1 MAAKGRIPQSFI
13 DDLLSRLDIVEI
25 IDRRVPLKKSGRN
38 YTARCP
44 FHDEKTPSFSV
55 NPDKQFYYCFG
66 CGAGG
71 NALSFIMDYDRQ
83 DFPAAVDTLAHHAGL
98 EVPREELTPQQQRK
112 QQQRKTIYD
121 LMAQLATHYQQQL
134 RQHPQGQR
142 AVDYLKQRGLNGQ
155 IARDFGIGFAPP
167 GWDNVL
173 QQFGV
178 DEQARQQLIDAGMV
192 VVREDGRSYDR
203 FRDRIMFPIRDN
215 RGRVVAFGG
224 RVLGDDKPKYLN
236 SPETDIFHKGR
247 ELYGLYE
254 ARQHNRQLDQLLVV
268 EGYMDVVALA
278 QNGIPRGVATL
289 GTASNTD
296 HLRTA
301 FRYTSEIVFC
311 FDGDQAGRNAA
322 QRALENALPVME
334 DGRQVRFLF
343 LPEGEDP
350 DSLVRRIGT
359 AGFLQHIAQAMPLED
374 FLFTSLSEGL
384 NTDSMEGRA
393 RLSKLAAPMLAQL
406 PEGVYKQLML
416 DALAKRT
423 GLTPQALEQL
433 MQSAAPPED
442 EAPPPGHT
450 GSSDRSEK
458 RRDTAG
464 LMAKLPASRRDPAL
478 FALAMLLFAPQR
490 TAKVPLGLSALGK
503 SALGDSDSEV
513 LLRDI
518 LQLLER
524 RPDSTTAM
532 LLGHWHGQPQYAL
545 LTEALNTIELLG
557 PWLDDERAAAAFS
570 DTLQFFQAQHTEQRY
585 RERLAALKA
594 RTSERPE
601 LPVSDT
607 VQPEVD
613 KTTTANYA
621 EIDDETKAQLL
632 HIQQLLAEKHR
643 R

>member
-25 IDRRVPLKKSGRN
+25 IDRRVSLKKSGRN
-38 YTARCP
+38 YMACCP

-71 NALSFIMDYDRQ
+71 NALSFIMDYERQ

-98 EVPREELTPQQQRK
+98 EVPREELSPQQQYK

-121 LMAQLATHYQQQL
+121 LMAQLATYYQEQL
-134 RQHPQGQR
+134 RQHPQGQQ
-142 AVDYLKQRGLNGQ
+142 AVDYLKRRGLNGQ

-173 QQFGV
+173 QRFGS
-178 DEQARQQLIDAGMV
+178 DEHACQQLIDAGML
-192 VVREDGRSYDR
+192 VVREDGRRYDR

-254 ARQHNRQLDQLLVV
+254 ARQHNRQLAQLLVV

-301 FRYTSEIVFC
+301 FRYANELVFC
-311 FDGDQAGRNAA
+311 FDGDQAGRSAA
-322 QRALENALPVME
+322 KRALENALPVME

-350 DSLVRRIGT
+350 DSLIRRIGT
-359 AGFLQHIAQAMPLED
+359 AGFLQHIAQAMPLEE
-374 FLFTSLSEGL
+374 FLFASLSEGL
-384 NTDSMEGRA
+384 NSETMEGRA
-393 RLSKLAAPMLAQL
+393 RISKLAAPMLAQL
-406 PEGVYKQLML
+406 PEGVYKQLMQ
-416 DALAKRT
+416 DSLAKRT
-423 GLTPQALEQL
+423 GLTSQALEQL
-433 MQSAAPPED
+433 MQSA
-442 EAPPPGHT
+442 PPPVPET
-450 GSSDRSEK
+450 GAAPAQQ

-464 LMAKLPASRRDPAL
+464 LMAKLPAARRDPAL
-478 FALAMLLFAPQR
+478 FALAMLLFSPQQATK
-490 TAKVPLGLSALGK
+490 TALRPGVMGST
-503 SALGDSDSEV
+503 DSEQLLLAV
-513 LLRDI
+513 LK
-518 LQLLER
+518 LLER

-532 LLGHWHGQPQYAL
+532 LLGHWHGQPQYTL

-557 PWLDDERAAAAFS
+557 PWLDDERAASAFA
-570 DTLQFFQAQHTEQRY
+570 DTLQFFQSQQTQRQY

-594 RTSERPE
+594 HSSPPTSPQHTAETHR
-601 LPVSDT
+601 
-607 VQPEVD
+607 EVD
-613 KTTTANYA
+613 KTTSANYA
-621 EIDDETKAQLL
+621 EINEETKAQLL

>member
-121 LMAQLATHYQQQL
+121 LMAQLATFYQQQL

-142 AVDYLKQRGLNGQ
+142 AVDYLKRRGLNGQ

-278 QNGIPRGVATL
+278 QNGIARGVATL

-311 FDGDQAGRNAA
+311 FDGDQAGRSAA

-384 NTDSMEGRA
+384 NTDFMEGRA

-406 PEGVYKQLML
+406 PEGVYKQLMQ
-416 DALAKRT
+416 DSLARRT

-433 MQSAAPPED
+433 MQSAPPAETEAQSSAPAE
-442 EAPPPGHT
+442 
-450 GSSDRSEK
+450 RSEK

-490 TAKVPLGLSALGK
+490 TAKVPLGLSALG
-503 SALGDSDSEV
+503 DSDSEA
-513 LLRDI
+513 LLADI
-518 LQLLER
+518 LRLLER
-524 RPDSTTAM
+524 RPESTTAM

-557 PWLDDERAAAAFS
+557 PWLDDERAATAFA
-570 DTLQFFQAQHTEQRY
+570 DTLQYFQAQHTEHRY

-594 RTSERPE
+594 RSPAQ
-601 LPVSDT
+601 PHPAASDI
-607 VQPEVD
+607 QAPQVD
-613 KTTTANYA
+613 KTASANYA